1 MDNPTSFTCPFQFEV
16 TFECLDN
23 LQDDLEWKVS
33 YVRDPQEDASGDLI
47 LCEILVG
54 PVVTGVHS
62 FLLCADA
69 PRRQDLRFLL
79 GVTALLVTCSY
90 RDQEFC
96 RIGYYVNN
104 EHHDSGNNN
113 SNSNN
118 ANNRGE
124 ELLLL
129 DNNKGGIPSFDEE
142 LERTL
147 DLSQVVRTILADKP
161 RVTRFPIQW
170 QDCQTQTHTD
180 THHTESGSSSGSSS
194 STPMKLVSHD
204 ATMELTTTT
213 TTPNLVSPA
222 HNVDMQL

>member
-1 MDNPTSFTCPFQFEV
+1 
-16 TFECLDN
+16 
-23 LQDDLEWKVS
+23 
-33 YVRDPQEDASGDLI
+33 VRDPQEDASGDLI

-104 EHHDSGNNN
+104 EHHDSGNN
-113 SNSNN
+113 SNNAN

-124 ELLLL
+124 ELLL
-129 DNNKGGIPSFDEE
+129 DNKEGGIPSFDEE
-142 LERTL
+142 LERNL

-170 QDCQTQTHTD
+170 QDCQTQTHT
-180 THHTESGSSSGSSS
+180 HHTESGSSSGSS

-222 HNVDMQL
+222 HHVDMQL